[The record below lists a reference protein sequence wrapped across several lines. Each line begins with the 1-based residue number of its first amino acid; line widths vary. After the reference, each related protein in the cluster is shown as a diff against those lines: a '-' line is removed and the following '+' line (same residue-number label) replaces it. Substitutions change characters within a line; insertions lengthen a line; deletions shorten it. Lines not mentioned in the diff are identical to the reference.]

1 MNDEVM
7 LVKRCSVAHAMGNV
21 GKGCAH
27 GEGYLFGDR
36 RGAQDAQRPHN
47 IMPTAHAVD
56 ESRVEHTSHQVT
68 GGRRRSASA
77 PLGFLEGE
85 MRLASGD

>member
-1 MNDEVM
+1 
-7 LVKRCSVAHAMGNV
+7 
-21 GKGCAH
+21 
-27 GEGYLFGDR
+27 
-36 RGAQDAQRPHN
+36 
-47 IMPTAHAVD
+47 MPTAHAVD

>member
-7 LVKRCSVAHAMGNV
+7 LVKRCSVAHAMGS
-21 GKGCAH
+21 GSKGCANR
-27 GEGYLFGDR
+27 EGHLFGNR

-47 IMPTAHAVD
+47 VVSAANTID
-56 ESRVEHTSHQVT
+56 ESRVKHPTQHVA
-68 GGRRRSASA
+68 GGRWRSTKA
-77 PLGFLEGE
+77 PSGFIKGE